1 MSLTPSLFIGGIDE
15 SAVTIQFNLQ
25 VDETVEEGNILA
37 VFAGGSQGQL
47 RKARSATN
55 QVIGICHSNATTG
68 DTVKIIQHGL
78 TRVRMDSA
86 PSATDVGKPI
96 YLSQS
101 TNGVASLT
109 APSASGNNVIKIG
122 YIYAANG
129 SSITVD
135 VILSITFIVHL
146 G

>member
-1 MSLTPSLFIGGIDE
+1 MSLSPSLFAGGFDE
-15 SAVTIQFNLQ
+15 SAIKIQFNLT

-55 QVIGICHSNATTG
+55 QVIGICQSNATAG
-68 DTVKIIQHGL
+68 STVNIVQHGL
-78 TRVRMDSA
+78 TRVRMNSA
-86 PSATDVGKPI
+86 PSASDIGKPI

-109 APSASGNNVIKIG
+109 APTASGNNVIKIG
-122 YIYAANG
+122 YIYRANG
-129 SSITVD
+129 VAVTID
-135 VILSITFIVHL
+135 VILSINFIVHL